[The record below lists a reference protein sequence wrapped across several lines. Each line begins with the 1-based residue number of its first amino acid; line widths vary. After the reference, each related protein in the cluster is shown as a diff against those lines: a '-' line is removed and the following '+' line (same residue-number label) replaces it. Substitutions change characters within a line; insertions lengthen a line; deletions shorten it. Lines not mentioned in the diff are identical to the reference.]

1 MSEQRPINTSCQVVG
16 QTQTPLNNKVE
27 TPIITTE
34 TPLVQMPVILA
45 ERTIQIVVES
55 NISLDPPAIEIK
67 RILKNNV
74 FLTQGDLVPL
84 AFTPIPGTNYNLVTK
99 AKLFLQGYI
108 RKSIEYV
115 YDEYNRIIYNSIVN
129 VPFSGS
135 TDLIEDD
142 FLSLAL
148 IASSSDTTFHFIN
161 PKNGDLPHLEKCSF
175 GDTVYYNKQPYCEL
189 VSTQLVGLD
198 FSPCLTNLKEPFNT
212 FREIIVLNL
221 NLKVLQIQQVQ
232 I

>member
-1 MSEQRPINTSCQVVG
+1 MSEQHPINTSCQVLG
-16 QTQTPLNNKVE
+16 QTQTLLSNKIGA
-27 TPIITTE
+27 PIINTE
-34 TPLVQMPVILA
+34 APLVQMPVILA
-45 ERTIQIVVES
+45 EKTIQIVVES

-74 FLTQGDLVPL
+74 LLTQFELLPL
-84 AFTPIPGTNYNLVTK
+84 AFIPIPGTDYKLVKK

-108 RKSIEYV
+108 RKNIEYV
-115 YDEYNRIIYNSIVN
+115 NDEYNGIIYNSIVN

-148 IASSSDTTFHFIN
+148 IASSSNTAFHFIN

-198 FSPCLTNLKEPFNT
+198 FTPCLTNLNEPFNT
-212 FREIIVLNL
+212 FHEIIVLNL
-221 NLKVLQIQQVQ
+221 TLKILQIQQVQ

>member
-1 MSEQRPINTSCQVVG
+1 MSEQDPINTSCQVLG
-16 QTQTPLNNKVE
+16 QTQTPLSDKIAA
-27 TPIITTE
+27 PIINTE
-34 TPLVQMPVILA
+34 APLVQMPVILA

-74 FLTQGDLVPL
+74 FLTQCELLPL
-84 AFTPIPGTNYNLVTK
+84 AFIPIPGTDYKLVKK

-108 RKSIEYV
+108 RKNIEYV
-115 YDEYNRIIYNSIVN
+115 NDEYNGIIYNSIVN

-148 IASSSDTTFHFIN
+148 IASSSNTTFHFIN

-175 GDTVYYNKQPYCEL
+175 GDIVYYNKQPYCEL
-189 VSTQLVGLD
+189 VSTQIVGLD
-198 FSPCLTNLKEPFNT
+198 FSPCLTNLNEPFNT

-221 NLKVLQIQQVQ
+221 TLKILQIQQVQ

>member
-16 QTQTPLNNKVE
+16 QTQTSLNNKVK
-27 TPIITTE
+27 TPVITTE
-34 TPLVQMPVILA
+34 TPLVQMPVVLA

-74 FLTQGDLVPL
+74 FLTQGDLIPL
-84 AFTPIPGTNYNLVTK
+84 AFTPIPGTDYNLVTK
-99 AKLFLQGYI
+99 AKLFLKGYI

-135 TDLIEDD
+135 TDLTEDD

-148 IASSSDTTFHFIN
+148 IASSSDTTFHFIY
-161 PKNGDLPHLEKCSF
+161 PKNSDLPHLEKCSF

-189 VSTQLVGLD
+189 ISTQLVGLD
-198 FSPCLTNLKEPFNT
+198 FSPCLTNLKEPFKT
-212 FREIIVLNL
+212 FHEIIVLNL
-221 NLKVLQIQQVQ
+221 NLKILQIQQVQ

>member
-16 QTQTPLNNKVE
+16 QTQTPLNNKVK

-55 NISLDPPAIEIK
+55 NISLDPPA
-67 RILKNNV
+67 
-74 FLTQGDLVPL
+74 
-84 AFTPIPGTNYNLVTK
+84 FTPISGTDYNLVTK
-99 AKLFLQGYI
+99 AKLFLQGFI

-115 YDEYNRIIYNSIVN
+115 YDEYNIIIHNSIVN

-148 IASSSDTTFHFIN
+148 IASSSDTTFHFIY

-189 VSTQLVGLD
+189 ISTQLVGLD

-212 FREIIVLNL
+212 FHEIIVLNL